1 MNADTRTLT
10 KKQMLVYIL
19 DNEGLTPTEIGK
31 RLKLTTKRV
40 CNIKHRLK
48 ELGHDVTVYRGLNKR
63 LEQTIPAG
71 DGVVD
76 RSPLEPEDDELP
88 DLDEP
93 VLAAVQRCSC
103 GLILPCYHA
112 PVSPWQNNGC
122 DSRYDDVGDVQG
134 ASIEN
139 SIRAPKRKAAKEQ
152 VNG

>member
-48 ELGHDVTVYRGLNKR
+48 QLGHNVTVYRGLNNR
-63 LEQTIPAG
+63 LEDTVPAG
-71 DGVVD
+71 ESPPD
-76 RSPLEPEDDELP
+76 RSPLEPADDELP

-93 VLAAVQRCSC
+93 VLVAVQRCHC

-112 PVSPWQNNGC
+112 PMSPWQNKGC
-122 DSRYDDVGDVQG
+122 DSRYDDVGDVQE

>member
-19 DNEGLTPTEIGK
+19 DNEGLTPSEIGQ
-31 RLKLTTKRV
+31 RLNLTRKRV
-40 CNIKHRLK
+40 CNIKKRLK
-48 ELGHDVTVYRGLNKR
+48 DLGHNVTVYRGLSR
-63 LEQTIPAG
+63 RFEATVPAG
-71 DGVVD
+71 ESPPD

-112 PVSPWQNNGC
+112 PMSPWQNKGC
-122 DSRYDDVGDVQG
+122 DSRYDDVGDVQE

-139 SIRAPKRKAAKEQ
+139 SIRAPKRKAKAIGQ
-152 VNG
+152 Q